1 MTTPDDIVRLLA
13 QANAHEARA
22 GSYYQRAREAHAD
35 DDRDY
40 CFEREREEADAARSL
55 RATAW
60 GLVQANPALKPAGIE
75 VPEPLLR
82 NPRR

>member
-22 GSYYQRAREAHAD
+22 GSYYQRAREAHTD

-40 CFEREREEADAARSL
+40 YFEREREGADAARSL